1 MEARPVMLSI
11 DESWNGKEVELA
23 VGESFDLQ
31 LPEKR
36 TAGYKWKS
44 LPSDQPILTFE
55 RVKED
60 NVPRTAQG
68 SLIAGGGRPGHWQGH
83 AVQEGTAVLELHYE
97 GPTKQLADK
106 FQIKVH
112 VKPR

>member
-1 MEARPVMLSI
+1 MLSI

-23 VGESFDLQ
+23 AGESFELQ
-31 LPEKR
+31 LLEKR
-36 TAGYKWKS
+36 PAGYKLKA
-44 LPSDQPILTFE
+44 LPSDQSILTFE

-68 SLIAGGGRPGHWQGH
+68 GLIAGSGRPGRWQGD
-83 AVQEGTAVLELHYE
+83 AIREGTAVLELHYE

-106 FQIKVH
+106 FLITVR
-112 VKPR
+112 VKPH

>member
-1 MEARPVMLSI
+1 MLSI

-23 VGESFDLQ
+23 VGESFELQ

-68 SLIAGGGRPGHWQGH
+68 SLIAGGGRPGRWQGH

>member
-1 MEARPVMLSI
+1 MLPI
-11 DESWNGKEVELA
+11 NESWNGKEVELA
-23 VGESFDLQ
+23 VGESFELQ

-36 TAGYKWKS
+36 TAGYKWKP
-44 LPSDQPILTFE
+44 LPSDQSILTCE

-68 SLIAGGGRPGHWQGH
+68 GLIAGGGRPGRWQCH
-83 AVQEGTAVLELHYE
+83 AMREGTAALELHYE
-97 GPTKQLADK
+97 GPTKQRVDTFL
-106 FQIKVH
+106 VTVR